1 MDSTKKRP
9 ELVWILLIILGA
21 VILIAAGFFGYR
33 YYKAK
38 QDEKNKPTATSTST
52 SQTADPYA
60 GWKTYTNK
68 EIGYTLRY
76 PADWTLKETDGTSE
90 ITEVLVKYISIA
102 SPSKDSL
109 HFGLQRDTQQYF
121 NISDRTGIGAGE
133 DIPIAEKAGTL
144 LGDTVT
150 PKAHVWEGKVVEYFY
165 NLTGSK
171 CKCDFASWLGLA
183 TEIDWTTQGKT
194 YPALDTV
201 NKIFAS
207 VTWITPTINTDDPGS
222 AENLNKAQDVAGK
235 YLNARKARD
244 LQQARPYMTKAFA
257 DTMTQETFAGV
268 SSPSFGSYTDMNAQ
282 YISDAGIY
290 QVFANVH
297 WMLQG
302 VESGVSVWKLD
313 IVRQSGSFLVNGVTG
328 GYE

>member
-1 MDSTKKRP
+1 MISKRKG
-9 ELVWILLIILGA
+9 LALIWILLIILGA

-38 QDEKNKPTATSTST
+38 QDEKNKPAAAPTSAP
-52 SQTADPYA
+52 QKADLYV
-60 GWKTYTNK
+60 GWQTYTNK
-68 EIGYTLRY
+68 EIGYTLKY

-90 ITEVLVKYISIA
+90 ITQQLVKYISIA
-102 SPSKDSL
+102 SPGKDSL
-109 HFGLQRDTQQYF
+109 HFGLQRSTQQYF
-121 NISDRTGIGAGE
+121 NITDRTGIGAGE
-133 DIPIAEKAGTL
+133 DIPITEKAGTL

-165 NLTGSK
+165 SLSGSK
-171 CKCDFASWLGLA
+171 CKCEFVSWLGLA

-207 VTWITPTINTDDPGS
+207 VTWITPTASTDDPNS
-222 AENLNKAQDVAGK
+222 AANLNKAQDVASK
-235 YLNARKARD
+235 YLNARKNRSYSE
-244 LQQARPYMTKAFA
+244 ARPYMTESLANS
-257 DTMTQETFAGV
+257 MNQESFAGV

-282 YISDAGIY
+282 YISDADIY
-290 QVFANVH
+290 QVFTNVH

-302 VESGVSVWKLD
+302 VESGVAVWKLN
-313 IVRQSGSFLVNGVTG
+313 IVRQSGSFLVNEVSG